1 MEHLSVGCIV
11 MAAGN
16 ASRFGSNKLAAR
28 VNGKPLI
35 QLALEAVPR
44 ERFSAVAVVS
54 QYPFILD
61 LAAALGF
68 LPVENARPDLGVSHT
83 IRLGLEALS
92 PCDGVLFQVA
102 DQPRLRRET
111 VGALVDLWRS
121 HPERIAALGHGGIR
135 GNPCLFPAR
144 FFPELLALEGDRG
157 GGAVIR
163 RHPEAL
169 LLLEAAAEELRDVD
183 TQAALAELDGQDVSA
198 DHKTRCNDTL

>member
-54 QYPFILD
+54 QYPSILE
-61 LAAALGF
+61 LAGRLGF
-68 LPVENARPDLGVSHT
+68 LPVENARPDRGVSHT
-83 IRLGLEALS
+83 IRLGLEALP

-144 FFPELLALEGDRG
+144 FFPELLALEGDQG

-169 LLLEAAAEELRDVD
+169 LLLETAAEELRDVD

-198 DHKTRCNDTL
+198 DHKTRGNDTL

>member
-54 QYPFILD
+54 QYPFILE
-61 LAAALGF
+61 LAGRLGF
-68 LPVENARPDLGVSHT
+68 LPVENARPDRGVSHT
-83 IRLGLEALS
+83 IRLGLEALP

-144 FFPELLALEGDRG
+144 FFPELLALEGDQG

-169 LLLEAAAEELRDVD
+169 LLLETAAEELRDVD

-198 DHKTRCNDTL
+198 DHKTRGNDTL

>member
-1 MEHLSVGCIV
+1 MEHLPVGCIV

-44 ERFSAVAVVS
+44 GRFSAVAGVS
-54 QYPFILD
+54 QYPFILE
-61 LAAALGF
+61 LAGRLGF
-68 LPVENARPDLGVSHT
+68 LLVENACPDRGVSHT
-83 IRLGLEALS
+83 IRLGLEALP

-144 FFPELLALEGDRG
+144 FFPVLLALEGDQG

-169 LLLEAAAEELRDVD
+169 LLLETAAEELRDVD

-198 DHKTRCNDTL
+198 DHKTRGNDTL